1 VEVLAGLVVLAV
13 VVLVLAALA
22 RSLVVLTVHEYERGL
37 RFTNGKLI
45 GLLATGTHYGLRP
58 FSDLRVLDVRPTTLA
73 VEGQE
78 VLSADGA
85 ALKASMVVRYEVGD
99 AVTAVTG
106 DADFR
111 RALYVLIQLATRD
124 VLTVRTLDDAL
135 ATRREIGPAV
145 RERAAE
151 TARSLGVELLS
162 VDVRDLMVP
171 GELKRAYASVLAA
184 RKEGEAALER
194 ARGETAALRNL
205 ANAGRLVETNPG
217 LLQLRMLQE
226 LGASSGNTI
235 VMGLPDTTTVVPR
248 SAARRSVRETNDS
261 RQP

>member
-1 VEVLAGLVVLAV
+1 
-13 VVLVLAALA
+13 
-22 RSLVVLTVHEYERGL
+22 
-37 RFTNGKLI
+37 
-45 GLLATGTHYGLRP
+45 
-58 FSDLRVLDVRPTTLA
+58 
-73 VEGQE
+73 
-78 VLSADGA
+78 
-85 ALKASMVVRYEVGD
+85 
-99 AVTAVTG
+99 
-106 DADFR
+106 
-111 RALYVLIQLATRD
+111 
-124 VLTVRTLDDAL
+124 
-135 ATRREIGPAV
+135 
-145 RERAAE
+145 
-151 TARSLGVELLS
+151 
-162 VDVRDLMVP
+162 P